1 MKKTLSYLIIFAIIG
16 LIVGYLF
23 FGKIA
28 GEYVNLTN
36 IFSSSENALESF
48 GRSISGLK
56 EMKQNILISG
66 GVGAILGVVIALVR
80 RK

>member
-1 MKKTLSYLIIFAIIG
+1 MKKTISYLIIFAIIG

-28 GEYVNLTN
+28 GEYVELTT
-36 IFSSSENALESF
+36 IFNSSENALESF
-48 GRSISGLK
+48 GRSISGIK

-66 GVGAILGVVIALVR
+66 GVGAILGVVIAYVR